1 MEVLRGGGNILN
13 GNLKFLENVV
23 PAVVSIRSHIPQG
36 HPSARL
42 LGTDRMGSGALLDT
56 DGHILTVGYVVM
68 GARTIQ
74 VTLADQR
81 RMPATVVCQDFESG
95 IAVIQTP
102 RGDFPTVAL
111 GDSAALKEGDT
122 TIIVAATDQT
132 EDDPQ
137 RTASSGFISALRPF
151 DAYWE
156 YMLDRAILTTAINP
170 GFGGGPMLDV
180 SGRVIG
186 VVSLNLSSVKE
197 TSLAIPIDLFQ
208 KIKESVFSV
217 GRIVGRKARPWV
229 GIYGEPVE
237 VGVAVIGLIPNGP
250 ASRAGIKVKD
260 IILEVDGLEVS
271 SRREL
276 YEQMWKK
283 AAGEEVIFTLQR
295 GETITDIRVAS
306 MDRAEFYR

>member
-1 MEVLRGGGNILN
+1 LN

-156 YMLDRAILTTAINP
+156 YMLDQAILTTAMNP
-170 GFGGGPMLDV
+170 GFGGGPLLD
-180 SGRVIG
+180 GFGQMIG
-186 VVSLNLSSVKE
+186 VVSLSLNSAKE
-197 TSLAIPIDLFQ
+197 MSLAIPIDIFHRIQ
-208 KIKESVFSV
+208 GSIFST
-217 GRIVGRKARPWV
+217 GRIAGRAPRPWI
-229 GIYGEPVE
+229 GIYTEPVE
-237 VGVAVIGLIPNGP
+237 MGLAIIGLIPNGP
-250 ASRAGIKVKD
+250 ASRAGMDVKD
-260 IILEVDGLEVS
+260 IIIELDGVEVA

-276 YEQMWKK
+276 YTQMWKK
-283 AAGEEVIFTLQR
+283 RAGDGLVFTVQR
-295 GETITDIRVAS
+295 GEELTEIHVLS
-306 MDRAEFYR
+306 VDRAEFYG